1 MSTANWSPD
10 SWKNFPI
17 NQQPDWPKDPLDQT
31 IGKISQLPPLVFAGE
46 IRTLRDNLAACER
59 GERFLLQ
66 GGDCAE
72 DFSRCNAVPIRET
85 LKVILQMAIVMTY
98 AANKPVVKVGRIA
111 GQYAKPRSKPFE
123 TIDGVELP
131 SYRGDS
137 VNGPEPTLDAR
148 QPNPD
153 RLLQAYF
160 HSTATLNLLR
170 AYVHGGYADL
180 HKVHVWNKEFLANSP
195 QGRKYEK
202 LASKIDDALSFM
214 EACGLRELAQLK
226 EVEFF
231 TSHEA
236 LILEYEKALTRQ
248 DSLTGKWYDCSAH
261 MVWIGDR
268 TRQPDGAHVEFFR
281 GINNPVGLKVGPTM
295 AEDELIKMI
304 DVLNPNN
311 ESGRLTLISRFG
323 HDDVRKHLPK
333 LVKRVKKEG
342 RNVLWSCDPMHGNT
356 FTASTGY
363 KTRDFEHIANEI
375 KEFFHIHREN
385 DSIPGGIHFELTG
398 ADVTEVKGG
407 AQKIDDHHLQE
418 RYLTNCDP
426 RMNCQQSLEM
436 AFQISDL
443 LRS

>member
-1 MSTANWSPD
+1 MNKPLWTPD
-10 SWKNFPI
+10 SWRDYPI
-17 NQQPDWPKDPLDQT
+17 NQQPDWPEDSLRQT
-31 IGKISQLPPLVFAGE
+31 MDKVRTLPPLVFAGE
-46 IRTLRDNLAACER
+46 IEQLKSNLAACER

-72 DFSRCNAVPIRET
+72 DFSRCNAIPIRET
-85 LKVILQMAIVMTY
+85 LKVILQMAVVLTY

-123 TIDGVELP
+123 NIDGIELP
-131 SYRGDS
+131 SYRGDC
-137 VNGPEPTLDAR
+137 VNGPEATLKAR
-148 QPNPD
+148 TPD
-153 RLLQAYF
+153 PERLLQAYF
-160 HSTATLNLLR
+160 HSTATLNLVR

-195 QGRKYEK
+195 QGMKYEN

-214 EACGLRELAQLK
+214 EACGLKQLPQLK

-231 TSHEA
+231 ISHEA
-236 LILEYEKALTRQ
+236 LILEYERALTRQ
-248 DSLTGKWYDCSAH
+248 DSLSGRWYDCSAH

-295 AEDELIKMI
+295 QEDELIKMI
-304 DVLNPNN
+304 DILNPNN

-323 HDDVRKHLPK
+323 SDKVRKHLPA
-333 LVKRVKKEG
+333 LVKRVKQEG

-356 FTASTGY
+356 FTSTTGY
-363 KTRDFEHIANEI
+363 KTRDFEHIAKEI
-375 KEFFHIHREN
+375 REFFHIHKEN

-398 ADVTEVKGG
+398 EDVTEVKGG

-436 AFQISDL
+436 AFQIAEMLQS
-443 LRS
+443 

>member
-1 MSTANWSPD
+1 MSKQKWNPD
-10 SWKNFPI
+10 SWRDFPI
-17 NQQPDWPKDPLDQT
+17 NQQPDWPEEKLRQT
-31 IGKISQLPPLVFAGE
+31 MDKVQQMPPLVFAGE
-46 IRTLRDNLAACER
+46 IEELKKNLAACER

-72 DFSRCNAVPIRET
+72 DFTRCRAVPIRET
-85 LKVILQMAIVMTY
+85 LKVILQMAVILTY

-123 TIDGVELP
+123 TINGLELP
-131 SYRGDS
+131 SYRGDC
-137 VNGPEPTLDAR
+137 VNGPEPTSEAR
-148 QPNPD
+148 NPD
-153 RLLQAYF
+153 PERLLQAYF

-180 HKVHVWNKEFLANSP
+180 HKVHIWNKEFLANSP
-195 QGRKYEK
+195 QGMRYEK

-214 EACGLRELAQLK
+214 EACGLRELRQLK

-236 LILEYEKALTRQ
+236 LILEYERALTRQ
-248 DSLTGKWYDCSAH
+248 DSLSGRWYDCSAH

-295 AEDELIKMI
+295 QEDELIKMI
-304 DVLNPNN
+304 DTLNPNN
-311 ESGRLTLISRFG
+311 DSGRLTLISRFG
-323 HDDVRKHLPK
+323 SDKVRQHLPA
-333 LVKRVKKEG
+333 LVKRVKQEG

-356 FTASTGY
+356 FTSTTGY
-363 KTRDFEHIANEI
+363 KTRDFENIATEI
-375 KEFFHIHREN
+375 KEFFHIHKEN

-398 ADVTEVKGG
+398 ENVTEVKGG
-407 AQKIDDHHLQE
+407 AQKIDDQHLQE

-436 AFQISDL
+436 AFQIAEMI
-443 LRS
+443 RA